1 MRWILLAITVIAATV
16 GSAWYAGRPRLI
28 NLTPPAAGEG
38 QVREDLDFEGIHRT
52 IKRLSD
58 CDSRVTGRAGA
69 EAAFDYLLDQVRQ
82 IPGAEVEVQDF
93 RVVVPVTAEAAV
105 EVTTAADSATI
116 PLHPVWPNLAR
127 TSQTPPAGLAGPMI
141 NAGRG
146 TEDDL
151 AGKKIAGAV
160 VVMDWRSDIDWLS
173 VSEFGGKAVI
183 FRGDRPAAGE
193 LARGKF
199 LSMPANI
206 PRYYV
211 AAEHVAKLN
220 ALLDAGGARGV
231 VRCRSDWDYADG
243 KNILVRVSAGD
254 GSRSGPDAAPIVFH
268 AYYDS
273 ISVVPDRSP
282 GAEQACGAA
291 TLLELGRWLAKRPTA
306 RPVWMLFTGGHGEAL
321 AGMRHFVGRLREGL
335 ATEWAGWDDGALLP
349 QMGRPGLLVGL
360 DLSTR
365 SEQYGL
371 FCQGHFA
378 EQAER
383 ILRHRFSALGQELDK
398 YARAFAGERADSK
411 ERGRTG
417 FVDCINLT
425 MGRGWWTYFPY
436 RTAFESEIPTM
447 AGFPAVTLATL
458 NDARRYVD
466 TPDDTCASLRLDL
479 FDRQIATEPGKRPGL
494 TGIAEAILSWTG
506 PFLSDPLGDGWSRI
520 DGRVVWLDQ
529 RKNYT
534 PNEPLIKAMVFLKAG
549 RGDKYLMGT
558 RGIPMAMTDAR
569 GRFSFDGLIRTTQ
582 SGKYRRAVLESYG
595 TATERFLTAN
605 ATAMTQ
611 YRQVLRR
618 GGREDVALEPDGQIV
633 YAADMARP
641 GDFPWQA
648 ATLLAEQHLN
658 LVVFPCKAITLGGL
672 TDPRGY
678 IPLKDLAIL
687 DAATKSQP
695 FQFGQSRPDMI
706 QGDERENL
714 VTLWADP
721 TMRILLTLGLG
732 FQEKRLILINNSPDN
747 PEGEGFVLADLA
759 TMPSMV
765 LQGARDMWTLDES
778 RIRKLEANGVRNP
791 RVRQLHAEA
800 KEHLDRAAEALAAY
814 DYRTYRSA
822 AEKGWALEGKAYE
835 EVLGSINNMIHG
847 ILFYLALLL
856 PLAYCLERLLI
867 ASETIKKRLGWI
879 GGIFAGS
886 FAVLALVHPAFRFTM
901 TPLLVLLA
909 FVILALVV
917 MVSVLLVGRMDRM
930 LLQRKE
936 GTSGRHSEQIQRGS
950 IAVRAIDL
958 GMSNIR
964 RRPQRGFLT
973 GLTVVMVTFILL
985 SFTSMTPT
993 ISISRLKHPEGRAT
1007 YRGLLA
1013 RDRAW
1018 EALPNPLV
1026 DSIRRDFRASVAGD
1040 DSPGRRHAT
1049 VAARGWFFSDQ
1060 TGQLSQIDVTPGEPG
1075 AAGGFTAVSLLCMET
1090 TEPAV
1095 TAVDKALLR
1104 GGWFTDEDAPGVI
1117 LPLHA
1122 AKQLG
1127 YGLDDVGKSVWIF
1140 GHELPI
1146 IGIFDA
1152 AAFDAIRDIDGEPL
1166 TPTNFVQQQQQK
1178 AESETDEQEA
1188 DTLIEYVHYSSDQLV
1203 IVPLELGRR
1212 LGATI
1217 RSIAV
1222 KAGGDGDLTAEAEGY
1237 TKRSNLT
1244 ILASD
1249 GREVMLYAARDTS
1262 QLSAAWQIA
1271 IPVFLGFVMILG
1283 TMLGSVY
1290 ERSGEI
1296 FVYSSVGLSPRNVS
1310 SLFLAESSVYAIIGA
1325 GVGYLLGQIASKV
1338 MQATGMLS
1346 GLSLNYTAGSTV
1358 LVTVVT
1364 MLIVILSAIYPA
1376 RRAYYAAIPDVEK
1389 DTATPDGEATADTVR
1404 TYLPFVAAPANV
1416 LAMHAYMHEYLENIQ
1431 GVAVGRVAVE
1441 ELEVGASERDGR
1453 LEPLLRFR
1461 AWLAPFDLGISHQA
1475 ELRIVFRADRDVY
1488 QYHLTARHFSGDR
1501 QNWRRLTPR
1510 FILAIRKQLLMW
1522 RILTPEQV
1530 REYAQKGEGLFGQA
1544 GDKHEDA

>member
-1 MRWILLAITVIAATV
+1 MRWVLFAITVVAVTV
-16 GSAWYAGRPRLI
+16 GAACYLGRPRRI
-28 NLTPPAAGEG
+28 HLTPPKAGAG
-38 QVREDLDFEGIHRT
+38 QVREDLDLEGIHRT
-52 IKRLSD
+52 IEKLSGV
-58 CDSRVTGRAGA
+58 DSRVTGRAGA
-69 EAAFDYLLDQVRQ
+69 EAAFTYLLDQVRK
-82 IPGAEVEVQDF
+82 IPAAEVEVQDF
-93 RVVVPVTAEAAV
+93 RVVVPVTAEATL
-105 EVTTAADSATI
+105 EVTSAGGAATI
-116 PLHPVWPNLAR
+116 PLHPLWPNLAR
-127 TSQTPPAGLAGPMI
+127 TPQTPPAGLTGPLIDAGV
-141 NAGRG
+141 G

-151 AGKKIAGAV
+151 AGKKIAEAV
-160 VVMDWRSDIDWLS
+160 VVMDWRADIDWLS
-173 VSEFGGKAVI
+173 VPEFGGKAVI
-183 FRGDRPAAGE
+183 FRGDRPSGGG

-220 ALLDAGGARGV
+220 KLLAAQGARGV
-231 VRCRSDWDYADG
+231 IRCRSDWEYAG
-243 KNILVRVSAGD
+243 AKNILARVSAGD
-254 GSRSGPDAAPIVFH
+254 GSRSGDDAAPIVFH

-291 TLLELGRWLAKRPTA
+291 ALLELGRYFAARPTA
-306 RPVWMLFTGGHGEAL
+306 RPVWVLFTGGHGQAL
-321 AGMRHFVGRLREGL
+321 AGMSHFVGRLRKGL
-335 ATEWAGWDDGALLP
+335 TTEWAGWDEGALLRR
-349 QMGRPGLLVGL
+349 MGRPGLFVGL

-365 SEQYGL
+365 SEQFGL
-371 FCQGHFA
+371 FCQGHYA
-378 EQAER
+378 EQHER
-383 ILRHRFSALGQELDK
+383 ILRHRFSALGEQLNK
-398 YARAFAGERADSK
+398 YARTFAGEADSDQ
-411 ERGRTG
+411 TPSQNG

-436 RTAFESEIPTM
+436 RTAFESEIPTL
-447 AGFPAVTLATL
+447 AGFPGVTLATL
-458 NDARRYVD
+458 NDARRYID
-466 TPDDTCASLRLDL
+466 TPDDTAANLRRDL
-479 FDRQIATEPGKRPGL
+479 FDRQIAAEPGKRPGL
-494 TGIAEAILSWTG
+494 SGIAEAILSWTG
-506 PFLSDPLGDGWSRI
+506 PFLSEALGDGWSRL

-534 PNEPLIKAMVFLKAG
+534 PNEGLVKALVFLKAG

-558 RGIPMAMTDAR
+558 RGIPVAVTDAR
-569 GRFSFDGLIRTTQ
+569 GRFSFDGLIRATQ
-582 SGKYRRAVLESYG
+582 SGKYRQAVLESYG
-595 TATERFLTAN
+595 TATERFLEAN
-605 ATAMTQ
+605 PTAMAQ

-618 GGREDVALEPDGQIV
+618 GGREDIAIEPDGQIV

-678 IPLKDLAIL
+678 IPLKDLSIL
-687 DAATKSQP
+687 DVATKSQP
-695 FQFGQSRPDMI
+695 FQFGQSRSDMI
-706 QGDERENL
+706 EGDERENL

-732 FQEKRLILINNSPDN
+732 FQEKRLILINNSLEN

-765 LQGARDMWTLDES
+765 LQGARDMWRLNES
-778 RIRKLEANGVRNP
+778 RISKLEANGVRNP
-791 RVRQLHAEA
+791 RVRRLHAEA
-800 KEHLDRAAEALAAY
+800 KGHLDRAAAALEAY

-822 AEKGWALEGKAYE
+822 AEKGWALEGKAYT

-917 MVSVLLVGRMDRM
+917 MVSVLLVGRMDR
-930 LLQRKE
+930 LLQQRKE
-936 GTSGRHSEQIQRGS
+936 GTTGRHSEQVQRGG

-993 ISISRLKHPEGRAT
+993 ISISRLTHPEGRAT

-1026 DSIRRDFRASVAGD
+1026 DSVRRDFRLSAAGD
-1040 DSPGRRHAT
+1040 GDGDGEAT
-1049 VAARGWFFSDQ
+1049 VAARGWFFSDK
-1060 TGQLSQIDVTPGEPG
+1060 TGQLSQIDVTSGTPGG
-1075 AAGGFTAVSLLCMET
+1075 GGFTAVSLLCMEP

-1104 GGWFTDEDAPGVI
+1104 GSWFTDPDAPGVI

-1122 AKQLG
+1122 VKQLG
-1127 YGLDDVGKSVWIF
+1127 YGLGDVGASVWVF
-1140 GHELPI
+1140 GQELPI
-1146 IGIFDA
+1146 VGIFDA
-1152 AAFDAIRDIDGEPL
+1152 AVFDAIRDIDGEPL
-1166 TPTNFVQQQQQK
+1166 TPTNFVRQEQQS
-1178 AESETDEQEA
+1178 AEAEADEQEP
-1188 DTLIEYVHYSSDQLV
+1188 DTLIEYVHYSSDQLA
-1203 IVPLELGRR
+1203 IVPLKLGRR
-1212 LGATI
+1212 LGATL

-1222 KAGGDGDLTAEAEGY
+1222 KAGGEGDLSAHAEGY

-1249 GREVMLYAARDTS
+1249 GRDVMLYAARDTS
-1262 QLSAAWQIA
+1262 QISAAWQIA
-1271 IPVFLGFVMILG
+1271 IPVFLGFIMILG

-1325 GVGYLLGQIASKV
+1325 GVGYLLGQVASKV
-1338 MQATGMLS
+1338 MQATGLLS

-1376 RRAYYAAIPDVEK
+1376 RRAYRAAIP
-1389 DTATPDGEATADTVR
+1389 EAEADTGSDDGDSTTETIR
-1404 TYLPFVAAPANV
+1404 TYLPFVAAPGNV

-1431 GVAVGRVAVE
+1431 GVAVGQVAAE
-1441 ELEVGASERDGR
+1441 DLQAGAGERDGR
-1453 LEPLLRFR
+1453 TEPLLRFR

-1475 ELRIVFRADRDVY
+1475 ELRIVYRADRDVY

-1501 QNWRRLTPR
+1501 QNWRRLTPQ

-1530 REYAQKGEGLFGQA
+1530 QAYADRGEQLFGPA
-1544 GDKHEDA
+1544 SDKHEDA